1 MTQSIPQLLDGKG
14 SLSPLLIR
22 NHLEENGFG
31 QFMTSTDR
39 TLKTFF
45 FRKVGGVL
53 KNYSATNI
61 RTWLI
66 KDVQDHYTEERQDE
80 VLTLVDKLARMP
92 DGTLESSV
100 LYFLQRFGEEETE
113 DCVDLIVARDTK
125 DKCFVR
131 FQNGIVEITKDNI
144 QLLPY
149 DSDQS
154 DSVWEQSIIRR
165 EIEIQT
171 NNDVGLFEKFAL
183 NAMRVE
189 DRSIEPI
196 DGDWTKSFPITESVK
211 KNFESLRSAIGY
223 LIHGHN
229 SVQKCVIFIDRAATF
244 IGENGGNGKTLVMKS
259 LEHFRGRLS
268 INGKQFYRDG
278 GSRFAFSG
286 VQPSTGLI
294 HIDDVPNSFDFK
306 DLFSFITGD
315 LEVEGKGTN
324 KIIIPESKKPKFGIT
339 TNYVLGGNNASHE
352 RRQHWVEFG
361 DYWRRSFIENE
372 EVWDPK
378 HLGKSLFSEFDEKD
392 WNQFYN
398 FGFKCVQLYLREGLL
413 KGAGGSFSEKKIASE
428 AADDNPDIAD
438 WMLKY
443 CSTDRLALDHH
454 KSGVFKAHLYK
465 MFVSELGSRV
475 ARDWDETRFSKAM
488 FQYVSQSSDYEWNP
502 QKSGSTLTDKRHLK
516 TDEYGVQS
524 YWIKIVGSTDNVST
538 SPIVS
543 ESSNDDAYED
553 SMSYFKEMLKDA

>member
-1 MTQSIPQLLDGKG
+1 M
-14 SLSPLLIR
+14 
-22 NHLEENGFG
+22 
-31 QFMTSTDR
+31 
-39 TLKTFF
+39 
-45 FRKVGGVL
+45 
-53 KNYSATNI
+53 
-61 RTWLI
+61 
-66 KDVQDHYTEERQDE
+66 
-80 VLTLVDKLARMP
+80 
-92 DGTLESSV
+92 
-100 LYFLQRFGEEETE
+100 
-113 DCVDLIVARDTK
+113 
-125 DKCFVR
+125 
-131 FQNGIVEITKDNI
+131 
-144 QLLPY
+144 
-149 DSDQS
+149 
-154 DSVWEQSIIRR
+154 
-165 EIEIQT
+165 
-171 NNDVGLFEKFAL
+171 
-183 NAMRVE
+183 
-189 DRSIEPI
+189 
-196 DGDWTKSFPITESVK
+196 
-211 KNFESLRSAIGY
+211 
-223 LIHGHN
+223 
-229 SVQKCVIFIDRAATF
+229 
-244 IGENGGNGKTLVMKS
+244 
-259 LEHFRGRLS
+259 
-268 INGKQFYRDG
+268 
-278 GSRFAFSG
+278 
-286 VQPSTGLI
+286 
-294 HIDDVPNSFDFK
+294 
-306 DLFSFITGD
+306 
-315 LEVEGKGTN
+315 
-324 KIIIPESKKPKFGIT
+324 
-339 TNYVLGGNNASHE
+339 GGNNASHE

-361 DYWRRSFIENE
+361 DYWRRSYIENE

-378 HLGKSLFSEFDEKD
+378 HLGKSLFNEFDEKD

-454 KSGVFKAHLYK
+454 KSGVFKAQLYK